1 MYNTSTFHVDC
12 ATWTVPRGLCH
23 VGSQISETRAWV
35 FAGLCYSS
43 EVSVTHQVMS
53 SVVPTIKKAEAQ
65 RRRQFLNTKLGL
77 SAKLKRWRLAFA
89 TNTAAIDQKQSKI
102 TELLAEIKS
111 LNADNEIIQQ
121 LGKHANSVR
130 AQVDEIQEGAA
141 ETVIRERLA
150 AKAQAIADATTR
162 RGSALTVNELLTSM
176 PSLSVT
182 PDSGTSSDSDI
193 SALGELT
200 VNTH

>member
-1 MYNTSTFHVDC
+1 M
-12 ATWTVPRGLCH
+12 
-23 VGSQISETRAWV
+23 GSQISETRAWV

-141 ETVIRERLA
+141 ETVSRERLA

-162 RGSALTVNELLTSM
+162 RGDAAQSVNELLTSM

-193 SALGELT
+193 SALGELSFS
-200 VNTH
+200 TH